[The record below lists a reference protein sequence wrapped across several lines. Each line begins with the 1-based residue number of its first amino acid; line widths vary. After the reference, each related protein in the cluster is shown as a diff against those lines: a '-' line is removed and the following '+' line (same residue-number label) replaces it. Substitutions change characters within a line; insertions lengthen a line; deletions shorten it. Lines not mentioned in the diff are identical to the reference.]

1 MGFQA
6 ASDAFTYVYT
16 HALLKA
22 LNLIEEDFNNGKDPR
37 DTWSASLRGVILK
50 GDLLEPK
57 YCDPDYCVVNEP
69 PECLN
74 FELPTFGKWGARIE
88 AEDGELNPYKG
99 QQQKWSAWHAS
110 NDLWYMVDQDDIAFF
125 QHRDDKEVCRH
136 LDACGGITAQT
147 VDEGM
152 VVFRLPKMSL
162 GLVIICGNQDGW
174 DDGAHGMFINNTNI
188 EISFNT
194 VPLDQSEM
202 DVFPHTKCARVLKR
216 FPTSGRESQTP
227 TGHHYLAVKV
237 LADMERR
244 VLISHVITL

>member
-1 MGFQA
+1 M
-6 ASDAFTYVYT
+6 T
-16 HALLKA
+16 
-22 LNLIEEDFNNGKDPR
+22 NGKDPR
-37 DTWSASLRGVILK
+37 DTWSASQRGVILK

-99 QQQKWSAWHAS
+99 HQQKWSVWHAS

-136 LDACGGITAQT
+136 LDACGGITAQKA
-147 VDEGM
+147 DQGM

-162 GLVIICGNQDGW
+162 GLVIICGNEAGW
-174 DDGAHGMFINNTNI
+174 EGEGGGALGMFINNTNI

-194 VPLDQSEM
+194 VPLDKSEM